1 MLQSCQNNNKIM
13 HLHERCMWLIHNNK
27 FLENDGSVSIHHRNI
42 ATDIFQIKLS
52 QSPESLTDIVI
63 WTTQQYKKIRIL
75 ESWFCKHLQCKP
87 QNLGNCSIKNETIQ
101 FSEQIKKRNQKMG
114 TTTKLSLE
122 ALQLWISAFS
132 NFLSLESLSWF

>member
-1 MLQSCQNNNKIM
+1 M

-52 QSPESLTDIVI
+52 QSPESLTDIVT